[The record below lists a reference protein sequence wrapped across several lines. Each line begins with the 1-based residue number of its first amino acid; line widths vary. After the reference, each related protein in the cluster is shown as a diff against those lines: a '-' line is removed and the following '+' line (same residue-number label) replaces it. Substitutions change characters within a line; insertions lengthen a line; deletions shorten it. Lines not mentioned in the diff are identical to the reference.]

1 MGNKV
6 FHGIPAG
13 HESIELQDTQV
24 AWGTSVGLLQ
34 GEELAIEASADL
46 QQTQVPLEDERQA
59 ILTCAHAMGGY
70 TRAGGYN
77 RLFQISSC
85 ASPPYHPT
93 CKMRNLEASQTQ
105 CDDAEKPVA
114 RDLTASLDA
123 EATIE
128 YDPTDL
134 TKDLFG
140 DDKAPACT
148 YRFAAL
154 LDIAVTTAI
163 GITGSWQYTNPLSI

>member
-1 MGNKV
+1 M
-6 FHGIPAG
+6 ASG
-13 HESIELQDTQV
+13 HESIQLPDTQV
-24 AWGTSVGLLQ
+24 PDAG
-34 GEELAIEASADL
+34 LAIEASADVPE
-46 QQTQVPLEDERQA
+46 TQVPLEDERQA
-59 ILTCAHAMGGY
+59 ILTCAHAVGGC

-93 CKMRNLEASQTQ
+93 CVHARCARNLEASQTH

-114 RDLTASLDA
+114 RNLDTELDV
-123 EATIE
+123 EATIP
-128 YDPTDL
+128 YDPDL
-134 TKDLFG
+134 AKDLFG
-140 DDKAPACT
+140 DDKPEAPACT

>member
-1 MGNKV
+1 M
-6 FHGIPAG
+6 ASG
-13 HESIELQDTQV
+13 HESIHLPDTQV
-24 AWGTSVGLLQ
+24 PDAG
-34 GEELAIEASADL
+34 LAIEASADVPE
-46 QQTQVPLEDERQA
+46 TQVPLEDERQA
-59 ILTCAHAMGGY
+59 ILTCAHAVGGC

-93 CKMRNLEASQTQ
+93 CKMRAKPIEASQTH

-114 RDLTASLDA
+114 RNLATQLDA
-123 EATIE
+123 EANIP
-128 YDPTDL
+128 YDHVDL
-134 TKDLFG
+134 AKDLFG
-140 DDKAPACT
+140 DDKPEAPACT